1 MTIFKLQMHFF
12 LTSPRVGVAHL
23 REQFV
28 EVLKQVGAVKV
39 TVVIY
44 VELCD
49 KAGDSPEL
57 HDGLEGHL
65 LHLIGHFRVL

>member
-1 MTIFKLQMHFF
+1 M
-12 LTSPRVGVAHL
+12 SGVGVAHL
-23 REQFV
+23 REQFG

-39 TVVIY
+39 TVIIY
-44 VELCD
+44 IELCD

-57 HDGLEGHL
+57 YNGLQGHL